1 MGPLEFPLK
10 LESVLRKP
18 SAGGTHLK
26 RLGAAP
32 RLHPRDGVRGE
43 SVLPAYARSTASN
56 GHPTARGAHR
66 NRKGR
71 TSPQRKNNGITSLI
85 TRRTFSLTSAVPKSR
100 LKKPR
105 PRSKPYRAALHTDRA
120 PGLPYTKITV
130 PFPAFCPGSL

>member
-1 MGPLEFPLK
+1 
-10 LESVLRKP
+10 ST
-18 SAGGTHLK
+18 GGTHLK

-100 LKKPR
+100 LKKAAPKVETLSGSSPHGSSAR
-105 PRSKPYRAALHTDRA
+105 FALHEN
-120 PGLPYTKITV
+120 Y
-130 PFPAFCPGSL
+130 SS